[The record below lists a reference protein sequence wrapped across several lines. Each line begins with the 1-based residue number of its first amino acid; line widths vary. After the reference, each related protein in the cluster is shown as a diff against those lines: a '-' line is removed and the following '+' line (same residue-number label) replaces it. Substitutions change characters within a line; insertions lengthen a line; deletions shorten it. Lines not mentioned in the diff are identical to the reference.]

1 MMLSFDIVCCKHD
14 SGGIAYWNHCCFT
27 FYLFISVAQ
36 MTEMPAVQVLQKD
49 KKQEGLEEMKLIAQT
64 LF

>member
-1 MMLSFDIVCCKHD
+1 
-14 SGGIAYWNHCCFT
+14 
-27 FYLFISVAQ
+27 

-64 LF
+64 FFLEAISTQFNFEQGSLLQDLLNHHK

>member
-1 MMLSFDIVCCKHD
+1 
-14 SGGIAYWNHCCFT
+14 
-27 FYLFISVAQ
+27 

-64 LF
+64 FFQKTLHSV